1 MQQEE
6 RRKKTWIRT
15 NPSNFQS
22 PRNLWTISTLFYPRT
37 KCLHGSYQK
46 KKKNFGNAK
55 GKKEV
60 KERGLSI
67 ILDGDAKDEE
77 INDSLSPTNYT
88 EGDDYCNEKAIKDS
102 VEGGKIDVGVVFV
115 EREVITIL
123 DVAKEPEVLLFSI
136 LFFV

>member
-1 MQQEE
+1 MRE
-6 RRKKTWIRT
+6 RERERLILMASPDKDGKKEAVVKAAGAAVVAGVVWSI
-15 NPSNFQS
+15 
-22 PRNLWTISTLFYPRT
+22 ISFL
-37 KCLHGSYQK
+37 
-46 KKKNFGNAK
+46 K